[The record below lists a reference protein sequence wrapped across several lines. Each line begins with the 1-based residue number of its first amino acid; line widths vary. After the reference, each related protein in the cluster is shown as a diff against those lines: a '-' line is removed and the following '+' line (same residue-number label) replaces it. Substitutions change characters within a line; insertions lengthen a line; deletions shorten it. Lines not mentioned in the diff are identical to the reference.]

1 MAFRKFL
8 LLLSLATFLALG
20 ACTNEQNEN
29 VYSNQ
34 GFSISPAPD
43 WVFSRDDNPSLL
55 GGREVA
61 FKIGE
66 FSSIS
71 FYIRDKSLSLPEFSA
86 HMLEKTLL
94 ADKSNPS
101 DITKDINSK
110 ISGFASRELI
120 ISSHLIDSY
129 QTEAIFVDV
138 PKGKQQ
144 VFGVLFLAD
153 SDQYDFR
160 DELSTAIESIEVT
173 R

>member
-1 MAFRKFL
+1 MVFRKFL
-8 LLLSLATFLALG
+8 FFLSLATALILS
-20 ACTNEQNEN
+20 ACTNEKNEN

-34 GFSISPAPD
+34 GFSILPAPN

-86 HMLEKTLL
+86 HLLEKTLL

-101 DITKDINSK
+101 EITKDINSK
-110 ISGFASRELI
+110 IAGFTSRELV
-120 ISSHLIDSY
+120 ISSHFIDSY

-138 PKGKQQ
+138 PKGNQQ

-153 SDQYDFR
+153 GDQYDFR
-160 DELSTAIESIEVT
+160 SELSAAIESIELT